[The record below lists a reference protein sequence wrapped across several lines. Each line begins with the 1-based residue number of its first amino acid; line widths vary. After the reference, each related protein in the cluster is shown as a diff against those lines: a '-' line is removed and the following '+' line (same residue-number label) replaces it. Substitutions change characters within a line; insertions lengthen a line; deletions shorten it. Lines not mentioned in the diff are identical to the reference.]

1 MAARPDPDMS
11 ATSRPPKVLNYTEPS
26 AEAKELFGGVL
37 SAARI
42 ARRSKNGLVTFKRPG
57 RGRGGTERIPGRFPT
72 WRVLNWAVATVP
84 GAACNE
90 ALNLSRRFA
99 PRRLTPGR

>member
-42 ARRSKNGLVTFKRPG
+42 APEK
-57 RGRGGTERIPGRFPT
+57 
-72 WRVLNWAVATVP
+72 
-84 GAACNE
+84 
-90 ALNLSRRFA
+90 
-99 PRRLTPGR
+99 